1 MFHTTTDCTQLFWKK
16 HCVYQFSD
24 LTLVRMKNIG
34 ANFHCKKRVLKKLLR
49 FTQQLNA
56 RNCFGKSIVTNVQQV
71 KLFDAKLCN
80 SKCYCLIYLKFS
92 GLMCLGTKKN
102 TFRCKKLTT
111 KKLLHFTQQLTAPGF
126 FRKHLQL

>member
-1 MFHTTTDCTQLFWKK
+1 VYEEDWGKFLLQKTSTKKIIMFHTTTDCTQLFWKK

-56 RNCFGKSIVTNVQQV
+56 RNCFGKSIVTNV
-71 KLFDAKLCN
+71 
-80 SKCYCLIYLKFS
+80 
-92 GLMCLGTKKN
+92 
-102 TFRCKKLTT
+102 
-111 KKLLHFTQQLTAPGF
+111 
-126 FRKHLQL
+126 